1 MPLGAGGAAAAGG
14 VVSVAVLPIWE
25 EAHHMVVWS
34 CWDAA
39 SPIPAGLMHVTAA
52 VVPNAPGEPFSHKVD
67 LAMPELHADDSSTG
81 IHLAAGP
88 RGAASVFAACGGE
101 IVALYDICRS
111 AAPEAGE
118 APWAGGGAQWPHT
131 DELWAGGGAAWQ
143 ASWDHTPADRAW
155 ATQLFEM
162 FDQDQDGALSYSEFV
177 AGLLCLPLL
186 CSALAWAPV
195 LAWQPSSPGRAE
207 NHRALRC
214 ALNTV
219 EWPVVPLMN
228 HGRGGVRRYINRK
241 IDPTTTARLAFQL
254 FDLRKEGKVF
264 RDDLGFSGWFG
275 LLDAR
280 GEGRIAPDRLQEVE
294 AWRDL
299 DRHFGVLRCP
309 LGSTALDRSA

>member
-143 ASWDHTPADRAW
+143 ASWDHTPADSAWAGWARRDLGQAAPAPAAIVADAPTEEEEQEEERRRRRQQRRQQEGGADGEGEEGEEEDAEVSAGMEALALAGAVPPPPSGQSSHLSPRRLISYGPEWGLLAAAVGSRQEVRARLPPLRPCACRRAW
-155 ATQLFEM
+155 R
-162 FDQDQDGALSYSEFV
+162 
-177 AGLLCLPLL
+177 P
-186 CSALAWAPV
+186 
-195 LAWQPSSPGRAE
+195 
-207 NHRALRC
+207 
-214 ALNTV
+214 
-219 EWPVVPLMN
+219 
-228 HGRGGVRRYINRK
+228 
-241 IDPTTTARLAFQL
+241 
-254 FDLRKEGKVF
+254 
-264 RDDLGFSGWFG
+264 
-275 LLDAR
+275 
-280 GEGRIAPDRLQEVE
+280 GEG
-294 AWRDL
+294 
-299 DRHFGVLRCP
+299 G
-309 LGSTALDRSA
+309 